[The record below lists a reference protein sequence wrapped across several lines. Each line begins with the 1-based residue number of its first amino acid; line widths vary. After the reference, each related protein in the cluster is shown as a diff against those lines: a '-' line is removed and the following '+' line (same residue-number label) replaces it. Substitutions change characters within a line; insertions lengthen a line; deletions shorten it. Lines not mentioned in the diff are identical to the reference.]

1 MLYISMSLF
10 SLFCALEKIV
20 FLRLPWV
27 VSLCKGV
34 YTYYRSASQA
44 MAVSTATE
52 LPALTPKAHRW
63 EESKGEFHSVHRRSV
78 GAEAIVGL
86 EGQNRRGQY
95 DLYMVVTLET
105 AISTTSAVFP
115 TLAHLKES
123 FEQSLLT
130 ARFQHPECAATV
142 SWDEHVSA
150 IISYQSPENDTA
162 ALAWAK
168 SCVHVRPTAKSAYDL
183 WGELEM
189 ERSTNHVTI
198 PSKSFEVF
206 LLANVPHHD
215 TRIPAGTAVNV
226 LIHTNHLFWDG
237 ISCRMFVGDLFRIL
251 SDFIGRPSGQR
262 APKHNWGQEVKNLS
276 PPILD
281 SLSINIESLGT
292 EFDVKCKEYTSA
304 LVGNYVQFFAL
315 TSLARC
321 S

>member
-1 MLYISMSLF
+1 MALF
-10 SLFCALEKIV
+10 NLFCALE
-20 FLRLPWV
+20 RLIFPRLSWV

-34 YTYYRSASQA
+34 YTHYHSVSQA
-44 MAVSTATE
+44 MTAPAATE
-52 LPALTPKAHRW
+52 LPALAPKAHRW
-63 EESKGEFHSVHRRSV
+63 EKSKGNARSVQRRGV

-95 DLYMVVTLET
+95 DLYMVATLET
-105 AISTTSAVFP
+105 AISTTAAAFL

-123 FEQSLLT
+123 FERSLLT

-150 IISYQSPENDTA
+150 IISYQSPENDDA

-168 SCVHVRPTAKSAYDL
+168 SCVHVRPNAKSAYDL

-189 ERSTNHVTI
+189 ERSANHVTI

-206 LLANVPHHD
+206 LLADVPHHD
-215 TRIPAGTAVNV
+215 THIPAGTAVNV

-251 SDFIGRPSGQR
+251 SDFIGRPSGQGV
-262 APKHNWGQEVKNLS
+262 PKHNWGQEVKNLS

-281 SLSINIESLGT
+281 SLSINVETLGT
-292 EFDVKCKEYTSA
+292 EFDGKCKEYTSA
-304 LVGNYVQFFAL
+304 LVGNYVQFFAS
-315 TSLARC
+315 TSLARY